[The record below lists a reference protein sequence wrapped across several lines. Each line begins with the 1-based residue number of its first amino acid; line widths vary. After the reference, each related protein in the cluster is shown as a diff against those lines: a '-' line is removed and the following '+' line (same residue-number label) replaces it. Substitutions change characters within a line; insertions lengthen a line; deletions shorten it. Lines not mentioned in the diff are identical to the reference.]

1 MDKTKISV
9 IQNNSTLTEF
19 KNLISN
25 VVGQSVEKF
34 LKIKIN
40 KASIFDEI
48 VSIIDET
55 REHTIENYNNI
66 DTFLTSESKDA
77 EKDKKIEQLK
87 NEIDELKCKLESR
100 ENKCN
105 VSLIIEDEQT
115 LNDETM
121 DSGYDSQSE
130 ETDKMINKEL
140 YKNDDGVKEDAEED
154 AEEEGDVVE
163 DVEETEEEIE
173 EETEEERAEER
184 AEEYAEETEETEE
197 EEDVEE
203 DAENEENEKEDA
215 EEEYVEEDAGTEEE
229 EDVEEPEEEHAEETE
244 EEEDIEEDEEELF
257 EIEIDGVSYFTND
270 DDLENGDLYEINDE
284 DEPGSIVGSI
294 RDGEI
299 TLFEDS

>member
-140 YKNDDGVKEDAEED
+140 YKNDDGVEED

-163 DVEETEEEIE
+163 DAEEDDVEEDAEEDDVVEETEEEIE
-173 EETEEERAEER
+173 EETEEEDA
-184 AEEYAEETEETEE
+184 EETEE

-215 EEEYVEEDAGTEEE
+215 EEEDVGTEEVGTE
-229 EDVEEPEEEHAEETE
+229 DAEDV
-244 EEEDIEEDEEELF
+244 EEDEEELF

-299 TLFEDS
+299 TLFDDS